1 MTTMCTRFTSAVH
14 AVMQKHTAR
23 DHAFSGRGG
32 KGVSCYVWITG
43 PGVTP
48 KGNPSKRLVKACFGS
63 NCLDLTGTLGADLK
77 AITGYRSHY
86 VNLD

>member
-1 MTTMCTRFTSAVH
+1 MTTMCTRFMKDVQ

-23 DHAFSGRGG
+23 HHAFSGHGG
-32 KGVSCYVWITG
+32 KGVSCYVWIIG
-43 PGVTP
+43 PGITP

-63 NCLDLTGTLGADLK
+63 NCLDLTGTLNADLK

-86 VNLD
+86 INLD